1 MKPRLYGL
9 LPRWKQLFLFLS
21 FFITS
26 TFIVTPTYG
35 QQLEIKTIKADLMVK
50 EINRTGKL
58 TFKRTLHLSFK
69 TSGYLKELNIDEGD
83 SFIKG
88 QVLAQ
93 LDTAELV
100 AEKNANY
107 ARLSQAKREVK
118 RISILLSKNLSSQQA
133 LDDAKTLVAT
143 TRASHKVAEYNLSKS
158 QLLAPFDGVVLTR
171 FSELGELQSPS
182 QSVLQLAA
190 IDNNLV
196 VRVALPAIEVNSI
209 RLQQKIDINLSSFGV
224 TTGTVSKIPAIA
236 NSQSH
241 LFIIEILLT
250 DLKATQVAVG
260 QLARIS
266 TEVTTNQLVYRL
278 PIGALNSVDKQG
290 RALIMLKSDSASEF
304 DNFSQQAFTIKQ
316 LSNEYIY
323 LLAQPSD
330 LPITV
335 MTQGWQQLALSK
347 PKQEHEAK

>member
-1 MKPRLYGL
+1 M
-9 LPRWKQLFLFLS
+9 
-21 FFITS
+21 
-26 TFIVTPTYG
+26 PTYA
-35 QQLEIKTIKADLMVK
+35 QQVETKTIKADFMVK

-58 TFKRTLHLSFK
+58 TFKRTLNLSFK

-83 SFIKG
+83 SFTKG
-88 QVLAQ
+88 EILAQ

-100 AEKNANY
+100 AEKNASY

-118 RISILLSKNLSSQQA
+118 RINILLSKSLSSQQA

-143 TRASHKVAEYNLSKS
+143 TRASHKVAEYNLTKS
-158 QLLAPFDGVVLTR
+158 LLIAPFDGVVLTR
-171 FSELGELQSPS
+171 FSELGELQSPN
-182 QSVLQLAA
+182 QHVLQLAA

-209 RLQQKIDINLSSFGV
+209 HLQQKIDIDLSPFGI

-241 LFIIEILLT
+241 LFSIEILLA
-250 DLKATQVAVG
+250 DLKATQVVVG

-266 TEVTTNQLVYRL
+266 TEITTNQLAYRL

-290 RALIMLKSDSASEF
+290 RALIMLKRDGSSELDS
-304 DNFSQQAFTIKQ
+304 FSQQAFTIKQ

-323 LLAQPSD
+323 LSALPND
-330 LPITV
+330 MPITV
-335 MTQGWQQLALSK
+335 ITQGWQQLALTK
-347 PKQEHEAK
+347 AKNEAK